1 MYIMDS
7 IDQRFCDVLFKKLGE
22 LYILLSP
29 EAKKFIQGNIEEEDI
44 LDFYHIIE
52 YYQLSIRD
60 RFYSEEADEED
71 YRLIDIM
78 KNVLKAIM
86 NLMDTMW

>member
-1 MYIMDS
+1 MLDD
-7 IDQRFCDVLFKKLGE
+7 IDQKACDVLFKKLGE
-22 LYILLSP
+22 LYISLSP
-29 EAKKFIQGNIEEEDI
+29 EAKKFIQGNMEEEDI

-52 YYQLSIRD
+52 YYQLGIRY

-71 YRLIDIM
+71 YRLIDTM
-78 KNVLKAIM
+78 KKVLETIM